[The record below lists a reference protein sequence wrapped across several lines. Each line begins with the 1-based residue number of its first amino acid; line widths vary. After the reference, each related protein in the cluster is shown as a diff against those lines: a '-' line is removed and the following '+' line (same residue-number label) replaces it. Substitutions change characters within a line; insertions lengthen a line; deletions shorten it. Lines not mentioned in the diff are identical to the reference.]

1 MHKYCKI
8 SPFVS
13 FIFFHFAF
21 SDQMKRLEENKAELE
36 KHIKVLNK
44 QMKVDFLF
52 ISCHL
57 VLIFCKEL

>member
-1 MHKYCKI
+1 M
-8 SPFVS
+8 S